1 MSSLDHRVVTE
12 KIRCEARVPA
22 PRLLD
27 VEPFSADA
35 VRSAYD
41 AVAVDY
47 ATTFGDDLAR
57 LPLDRDM
64 LDTALAAARGD
75 GWILEA
81 GCGPAPAARYLSD
94 RAPQLLGVD
103 LSNAM
108 LAVAGARNPSLRRA
122 QADIRRLPLRDGCC
136 TLVIAYYS
144 LQHVP
149 RAELGSAMVEL
160 RRVLGDDGLLVMA
173 THLGDGDVQTDE
185 FLGHRISTVAGCLYH
200 RQELIGLLTAA
211 GFRLEDERQRGPLP
225 HEHDSPRI
233 YLLARCDS

>member
-1 MSSLDHRVVTE
+1 
-12 KIRCEARVPA
+12 
-22 PRLLD
+22 
-27 VEPFSADA
+27 

-47 ATTFGDDLAR
+47 AATFGDDLAR

-64 LDTALAAARGD
+64 INKALGAARGD

-103 LSNAM
+103 LSGAM

-160 RRVLGDDGLLVMA
+160 RRVLGDGGLLIMA
-173 THLGDGDVQTDE
+173 THLGDGDVHTDE
-185 FLGHRISTVAGCLYH
+185 FLGHRISTVAGCLYS
-200 RQELIGLLTAA
+200 REELIGLLTAA
-211 GFRLEDERQRGPLP
+211 GFRLEDERQRDPLP
-225 HEHDSPRI
+225 HEHNSQRI
-233 YLLARCDS
+233 YLLARCDE